1 MRSELLAFNMGM
13 CDFEALG
20 ISETMQVGRIVR
32 PYAESNGHVTDDVT
46 WLQKDKIVTRKYVR
60 FCVFMAVED
69 GWIIGQLTTNKK
81 TSFL

>member
-1 MRSELLAFNMGM
+1 VNRQYGLENSKYVVILTSQPTGHVTRSMRSELLAFNMGM

-46 WLQKDKIVTRKYVR
+46 
-60 FCVFMAVED
+60 
-69 GWIIGQLTTNKK
+69 
-81 TSFL
+81 